1 MIEVLFAR
9 ERDVAGWAADHAAG
23 RRPGAWPYGLEALR
37 ESDQE
42 ARVGSVGEPGRLQV
56 LRDRVLP
63 RRASSAVG
71 ASGVQGSGDVGVTW
85 DENVA
90 RRMLLTRPHDRM
102 YTGVIWV
109 TDRVERGQD
118 VGRMRDVLRRMSGL
132 WVISRGQVEPLRRF
146 VGEDG
151 PPVGFF
157 TFGVDADFFAARPWP
172 ERPMVLSVGGDRD
185 RDPATLFAALAR
197 VHAERPD
204 VELLVQTTSDAPPP
218 EGVAV
223 VPHVSHRELAD
234 LYARA
239 SVVAVATRDNLHAS
253 GMTVSLEAMATGRPV
268 VMTDTPGIE
277 DYVVHERTGLLAPVG
292 DPEALAGHV
301 LRLLRDEDEARRF
314 GAAGRAAV
322 EDRLTTRHLA
332 ASLAAFV
339 AH

>member
-1 MIEVLFAR
+1 MEVLFAT

-23 RRPGAWPYGLEALR
+23 LRPGLWPYGLEALR
-37 ESDQE
+37 DSDPE
-42 ARVGSVGEPGRLQV
+42 ARIASVAEPGRLQV
-56 LRDRVLP
+56 LRDRVAP
-63 RRASSAVG
+63 RRASS
-71 ASGVQGSGDVGVTW
+71 SGVPSSDVGVTW

-157 TFGVDADFFAARPWP
+157 TFGVDEEFFAARPWP
-172 ERPMVLSVGGDRD
+172 SRPMVLSIGGDRD
-185 RDPATLFAALAR
+185 RDPATLFATLER

-204 VELLVQTTSDAPPP
+204 VELVVQTTSDAAPP
-218 EGVAV
+218 EGVTV
-223 VPHVSHRELAD
+223 VPHVSHRELAE

-277 DYVVHERTGLLAPVG
+277 DYVEHGRTGLLAPVG
-292 DPEALAGHV
+292 DPSALAGHV
-301 LRLLRDEDEARRF
+301 LRLLGDEAEARTF
-314 GAAGRAAV
+314 GAAGRALV
-322 EDRLTTRHLA
+322 EERLTTRHLA
-332 ASLAAFV
+332 ASLAEFV
-339 AH
+339 GASA

>member
-1 MIEVLFAR
+1 MEVLFAT

-23 RRPGAWPYGLEALR
+23 LRPGLWPYGLEALR
-37 ESDQE
+37 GPDPA
-42 ARVGSVGEPGRLQV
+42 ARIASVAEPGRLQV
-56 LRDRVLP
+56 LRDRVAP

-71 ASGVQGSGDVGVTW
+71 ARGVDGDVGVTW

-157 TFGVDADFFAARPWP
+157 TFGVDEEFFAARPWP
-172 ERPMVLSVGGDRD
+172 ERPMVLSIGGDRD
-185 RDPATLFAALAR
+185 RDPATLFSTLER
-197 VHAERPD
+197 VHADRPD
-204 VELLVQTTSDAPPP
+204 VELVVQTTSDAAPPA
-218 EGVAV
+218 GVAV
-223 VPHVSHRELAD
+223 VPHVSHRELAE

-277 DYVVHERTGLLAPVG
+277 DYVEHERTGLLAPVG
-292 DPEALAGHV
+292 DADALAGHV
-301 LRLLRDEDEARRF
+301 LRLLGDDDEARRF

-332 ASLAAFV
+332 ASLAEFV
-339 AH
+339 GR

>member
-1 MIEVLFAR
+1 MIEVLFAS
-9 ERDVAGWAADHAAG
+9 ERDVPGWAADHAAG
-23 RRPGAWPYGLEALR
+23 LRPGLWPYGLEALR
-37 ESDQE
+37 DADRE
-42 ARVGSVGEPGRLQV
+42 ARIASVPEPGRLQV
-56 LRDRVLP
+56 LRDRVVP
-63 RRASSAVG
+63 RRASS
-71 ASGVQGSGDVGVTW
+71 SGVPSDDVGVTW

-90 RRMLLTRPHDRM
+90 RRMLLARPHERM

-157 TFGVDADFFAARPWP
+157 TFGVDEDFFAARPWP
-172 ERPMVLSVGGDRD
+172 TRPMVLSIGGDRD
-185 RDPATLFAALAR
+185 RDPATLFATLEQ

-204 VELLVQTTSDAPPP
+204 VELVVQTTSDAAPP
-218 EGVAV
+218 EGVTV
-223 VPHVSHRELAD
+223 VPHVSHRELAE

-239 SVVAVATRDNLHAS
+239 SLVAVATRDNLHAS

-292 DPEALAGHV
+292 DSAALAGHV
-301 LRLLRDEDEARRF
+301 LRLLGDEAEARAF
-314 GAAGRAAV
+314 GAAGRTLV
-322 EDRLTTRHLA
+322 EERLTTRHLA
-332 ASLAAFV
+332 ASLAEFV
-339 AH
+339 GASA

>member
-1 MIEVLFAR
+1 VIEVLFAR
-9 ERDVAGWAADHAAG
+9 ERDVAGWAADHAVG
-23 RRPGAWPYGLEALR
+23 LRPGLWPYGLEALR
-37 ESDQE
+37 DSDQE
-42 ARVGSVGEPGRLQV
+42 ARIASVGEPGRLQV
-56 LRDRVLP
+56 LRDRVAP
-63 RRASSAVG
+63 RRASSFG
-71 ASGVQGSGDVGVTW
+71 ARSDDVGVTW

-90 RRMLLTRPHDRM
+90 RRMLLKRPHDRM

-157 TFGVDADFFAARPWP
+157 TFGVDEEFFAARPWP
-172 ERPMVLSVGGDRD
+172 SRPMVLSIGGDRD
-185 RDPATLFAALAR
+185 RDPATLFAALRR

-204 VELLVQTTSDAPPP
+204 VELVVQTTSEATPP
-218 EGVAV
+218 EGVTV
-223 VPHVSHRELAD
+223 VPHVSHRELAE

-292 DPEALAGHV
+292 DASALAGHV
-301 LRLLRDEDEARRF
+301 LRLLGDEAEARAF
-314 GAAGRAAV
+314 GAAGRALV
-322 EDRLTTRHLA
+322 EERLTTRHLA
-332 ASLAAFV
+332 ASLAEFV
-339 AH
+339 GA

>member
-1 MIEVLFAR
+1 MIEVLFAH

-23 RRPGAWPYGLEALR
+23 LRPGLWPYGLEALR
-37 ESDQE
+37 GSDPE
-42 ARVGSVGEPGRLQV
+42 ARIASVTEPGRLQV
-56 LRDRVLP
+56 LRDRVVP
-63 RRASSAVG
+63 RRASS
-71 ASGVQGSGDVGVTW
+71 SGVPSGDVGVTW

-157 TFGVDADFFAARPWP
+157 TFGVDEEFFAARPWP
-172 ERPMVLSVGGDRD
+172 SRPMVLSIGGDRD
-185 RDPATLFAALAR
+185 RDPATLFATLER

-204 VELLVQTTSDAPPP
+204 VELVVQTTSDAVPPV
-218 EGVAV
+218 GVTV
-223 VPHVSHRELAD
+223 VPHVSHRELAE

-239 SVVAVATRDNLHAS
+239 SVVAVATHDNLHAS

-268 VMTDTPGIE
+268 VMTNTPGLE
-277 DYVVHERTGLLAPVG
+277 DYVEHERTGLLAPVG
-292 DPEALAGHV
+292 DSSALAAHV
-301 LRLLRDEDEARRF
+301 LRLLGDEAEARAF
-314 GAAGRAAV
+314 GAAGRALV
-322 EDRLTTRHLA
+322 EERLTTRHLA
-332 ASLAAFV
+332 ASLAEFV
-339 AH
+339 GASA

>member
-37 ESDQE
+37 QTDPQ
-42 ARVGSVGEPGRLQV
+42 ATVGSVGEPGRLQV

-63 RRASSAVG
+63 RRASSSG
-71 ASGVQGSGDVGVTW
+71 SSGSSASIGVTW

-90 RRMLLTRPHDRM
+90 RRMLLTTAHDEM

-172 ERPMVLSVGGDRD
+172 SRPMVLSVGGDRD
-185 RDPATLFAALAR
+185 RDPATLFAALALVR
-197 VHAERPD
+197 AERPD
-204 VELLVQTTSDAPPP
+204 VELVVQTTSDAAPP
-218 EGVAV
+218 EGVTV
-223 VPHVSHRELAD
+223 VPHVSHRELAE

-277 DYVVHERTGLLAPVG
+277 DYVEHERTGLLAPVG
-292 DPEALAGHV
+292 DAEALAGHV
-301 LRLLRDEDEARRF
+301 LRLLGDEGEARAF

-332 ASLAAFV
+332 ASLAQFV
-339 AH
+339 GR

>member
-1 MIEVLFAR
+1 MEVLFAT

-23 RRPGAWPYGLEALR
+23 LRPGLWPYGLEALR
-37 ESDQE
+37 DSDPE
-42 ARVGSVGEPGRLQV
+42 ARIASVGEPGRLQV
-56 LRDRVLP
+56 LRDRVVP
-63 RRASSAVG
+63 RRASSSDGRRG
-71 ASGVQGSGDVGVTW
+71 AGGDVGVTW

-90 RRMLLTRPHDRM
+90 RRMLLARPHDRM

-157 TFGVDADFFAARPWP
+157 TFGVDEDFFAARPWP
-172 ERPMVLSVGGDRD
+172 TRPMVLSIGGDRD
-185 RDPATLFAALAR
+185 RDPATLFATLER

-204 VELLVQTTSDAPPP
+204 VELVVQTTSDAAPP

-223 VPHVSHRELAD
+223 VPHVSHRELAE

-268 VMTDTPGIE
+268 VMTNTPGIE
-277 DYVVHERTGLLAPVG
+277 DYVEHERTGLLAPVG
-292 DPEALAGHV
+292 DSSALAGHV
-301 LRLLRDEDEARRF
+301 LRLLGDEAEARAF
-314 GAAGRAAV
+314 GAAGRALV
-322 EDRLTTRHLA
+322 EERLTTRHLA
-332 ASLAAFV
+332 ASLAEFV
-339 AH
+339 RR

>member
-1 MIEVLFAR
+1 MIEVLFAS
-9 ERDVAGWAADHAAG
+9 ERDVPGWAADHAAG
-23 RRPGAWPYGLEALR
+23 LRPGLWPYGLEALR
-37 ESDQE
+37 DADPE
-42 ARVGSVGEPGRLQV
+42 ARIASVPEPGRLQV
-56 LRDRVLP
+56 LRDRVVP
-63 RRASSAVG
+63 RRASS
-71 ASGVQGSGDVGVTW
+71 SGVPSDDVGVTW

-90 RRMLLTRPHDRM
+90 RRMLLARPHERM

-151 PPVGFF
+151 PPVEFF
-157 TFGVDADFFAARPWP
+157 TFGVDEDFFAARPWP
-172 ERPMVLSVGGDRD
+172 ARPMVLSIGGDRD
-185 RDPATLFAALAR
+185 RDPATLFATLEQ

-204 VELLVQTTSDAPPP
+204 VELVVQTTSDAAPP
-218 EGVAV
+218 EGVTV
-223 VPHVSHRELAD
+223 VPHVSHRELAE

-239 SVVAVATRDNLHAS
+239 SLVAVATRDNLHAS

-292 DPEALAGHV
+292 DSAALAGHV
-301 LRLLRDEDEARRF
+301 LRLLGDEAEARAF
-314 GAAGRAAV
+314 GAAGRALV
-322 EDRLTTRHLA
+322 EERLTTRHLA
-332 ASLAAFV
+332 ASLAEFV
-339 AH
+339 GASA

>member
-1 MIEVLFAR
+1 MIEVLFAS
-9 ERDVAGWAADHAAG
+9 ERDVPGWAADHAAG
-23 RRPGAWPYGLEALR
+23 LRPGLWPYGLEALR
-37 ESDQE
+37 DADPG
-42 ARVGSVGEPGRLQV
+42 ARIASVPEPGRLQV
-56 LRDRVLP
+56 LRDRVVP
-63 RRASSAVG
+63 RRASS
-71 ASGVQGSGDVGVTW
+71 SGVPSDDVGVTW

-90 RRMLLTRPHDRM
+90 RRMLLARPHERM

-157 TFGVDADFFAARPWP
+157 TFGVDEDFFAARPWP
-172 ERPMVLSVGGDRD
+172 TRPMVLSIGGDRD
-185 RDPATLFAALAR
+185 RDPATLFATLEQ

-204 VELLVQTTSDAPPP
+204 VELVVQTTSDAAPP
-218 EGVAV
+218 EGVTV
-223 VPHVSHRELAD
+223 VPHVSHRELAE

-239 SVVAVATRDNLHAS
+239 SLVAVATRDNLHAS

-292 DPEALAGHV
+292 DSAALAGNV
-301 LRLLRDEDEARRF
+301 LRLLGDEAEARAF
-314 GAAGRAAV
+314 GAAGRALV
-322 EDRLTTRHLA
+322 EERLTTRHLA
-332 ASLAAFV
+332 ASLAEFV
-339 AH
+339 GASA